1 MEQRAT
7 KMVDDLL
14 AKHKTEPLP
23 EEVQKAIHAIVER
36 EQAWINS
43 KS

>member
-14 AKHKTEPLP
+14 AKHQVEPLS

-36 EQAWINS
+36 EQVWINS
-43 KS
+43 KN

>member
-14 AKHKTEPLP
+14 AKHQVEPLN
-23 EEVQKAIHAIVER
+23 EEAQKAIHAIVER
-36 EQAWINS
+36 EQAWINQ
-43 KS
+43 K